1 MKRRAIVEIISA
13 IKEQD
18 TRPTAYIDTVKGGE
32 YVYGVR
38 TSAPT
43 LKLAR
48 QRAVEEFRALMA
60 DVEKLKDEKLLG
72 ELGHGRA

>member
-18 TRPTAYIDTVKGGE
+18 TRPTAYIDIVKGGE

-38 TSAPT
+38 TSAPS

-48 QRAVEEFRALMA
+48 QRAVEEFRQLVK
-60 DVEKLKDEKLLG
+60 DVEDMKSETLIRQM
-72 ELGHGRA
+72 GHK